1 MEILPPVDKRRSTR
15 SVRLKAPWAGPPGYL
30 NLISRLQLSTVWI
43 CPGIF
48 FAERLNKSEKSC
60 GLRVILVAKNQA
72 CWKGYTLPS
81 KLPSSHQA
89 ESVLMQPHLEHTSLV
104 LQQAVYRRRALSP
117 LRSRIIMYEAIKWS
131 RCTSSNDL
139 TNVHKHHTGAS
150 TSRCKGAAY
159 RMHVVDASDVQYIR
173 NGLRYRSYEKLKQH
187 LACWW

>member
-1 MEILPPVDKRRSTR
+1 MHTALSFIHLLKSDDAFCREGSSVEILPPVDKRRSTR

-30 NLISRLQLSTVWI
+30 KLTSRLQLSSTVRI

-81 KLPSSHQA
+81 RLPSSHQA

-117 LRSRIIMYEAIKWS
+117 LRSRVMYDAIEWS
-131 RCTSSNDL
+131 RCTSSNDA
-139 TNVHKHHTGAS
+139 TNTQKHHTGAS
-150 TSRCKGAAY
+150 ASRCKGIAY
-159 RMHVVDASDVQYIR
+159 S
-173 NGLRYRSYEKLKQH
+173 
-187 LACWW
+187 

>member
-30 NLISRLQLSTVWI
+30 KLISRLQLSTVRI

-48 FAERLNKSEKSC
+48 FAERLNKSKKSC

-81 KLPSSHQA
+81 RLPSSHQA

-117 LRSRIIMYEAIKWS
+117 LRSRVMYEAIEWS
-131 RCTSSNDL
+131 RCTSSNDA
-139 TNVHKHHTGAS
+139 TNTHKHHTGAS
-150 TSRCKGAAY
+150 ASQCKGIAY
-159 RMHVVDASDVQYIR
+159 SWCVPFTVHKKWPEVQIVW
-173 NGLRYRSYEKLKQH
+173 KT
-187 LACWW
+187 

>member
-1 MEILPPVDKRRSTR
+1 MLLFAEKAVLWRFSLQLTSEDRRDLCVWR
-15 SVRLKAPWAGPPGYL
+15 PRGQVHAGYL
-30 NLISRLQLSTVWI
+30 KSISRLQLSTFRI

-81 KLPSSHQA
+81 RLPSSHQA

-117 LRSRIIMYEAIKWS
+117 LRSRVMYEAIEWS
-131 RCTSSNDL
+131 RCTSSNDA
-139 TNVHKHHTGAS
+139 TNTHKHHTGAS
-150 TSRCKGAAY
+150 ASQCKGIAY
-159 RMHVVDASDVQYIR
+159 SWCVPFTVHKKWPEVRIVW
-173 NGLRYRSYEKLKQH
+173 KT
-187 LACWW
+187 